1 MTQPIDAYP
10 TRARSPL
17 RSSNLQLT
25 LRAFLDGGVFT
36 VSEVAHHTGLSRPTA
51 QLAVQELASA
61 GWLSTVEAAAD
72 GAVRTGRPAN
82 AYQLRPESG
91 HVLGID
97 MGAHK
102 ALVLV
107 ADLAGNIV
115 AERRCEVQPSWTFQ
129 RRLTQMDET
138 VEAALDDVG
147 LTADDIESV
156 AIATPGVVDRDSR
169 VTYAPAIPEWEGIDM
184 RTHMREVFGVDAHV
198 YNDMQLAAV
207 AEHWYGAGRDASDVV
222 YVHVGRRIGTGLLIG
237 GRPHRGRDGAAG
249 EIGLWRALP
258 WDGAF
263 DELIGGSPDETSSDD
278 AGKGDAVQEVFERAK
293 LGDAD
298 AAERIDQF
306 TRRLV
311 AGIAPVI
318 VTINP
323 ELVIIGGGI
332 SAAGEAIRQPIDRRM
347 PGETAFPPRVVC
359 SLLGDRSSAIGAM
372 RMALNRA
379 EEALFESIDGR
390 TSAR

>member
-10 TRARSPL
+10 ARARTPL

-25 LRAFLDGGVFT
+25 LRAFLDGGTFT

-61 GWLSTVEAAAD
+61 GWLSTVDATGEG
-72 GAVRTGRPAN
+72 GARTGRPAN

-107 ADLAGNIV
+107 SDLAGNIV
-115 AERRCEVQPSWTFQ
+115 AEKRCEVQPSWTFQ
-129 RRLTQMDET
+129 RRLTQLDET
-138 VEAALDDVG
+138 VEAALQDVG
-147 LTADDIESV
+147 LTPDDIESV
-156 AIATPGVVDRDSR
+156 AIATPGVVDHDSR

-184 RTHMREVFGVDAHV
+184 RTHMREVFGLDAHV

-207 AEHWYGAGRDASDVV
+207 AEHWCGAGREASDVV

-237 GRPHRGRDGAAG
+237 GKPHRGRDGAAG

-258 WDGAF
+258 WEGAF
-263 DELIGGSPDETSSDD
+263 DELVGEDSAD
-278 AGKGDAVQEVFERAK
+278 ALSEAGQGDAVQRLFERAK
-293 LGDAD
+293 LGDAA

-311 AGIAPVI
+311 TGIAPVI

-379 EEALFESIDGR
+379 EEALFDSIDTR
-390 TSAR
+390 TSR